1 MIQNGDFKSKKI
13 IHTLTQSYMEQKW
26 KKILYSQVKKK
37 KILVAH
43 LELRN
48 EKQDAER
55 FPVRKRKW
63 KNKNSASSSTIQHSW
78 KLAL

>member
-37 KILVAH
+37 DI
-43 LELRN
+43 
-48 EKQDAER
+48 
-55 FPVRKRKW
+55 
-63 KNKNSASSSTIQHSW
+63 SSTFGVE
-78 KLAL
+78 K